1 MVKKLGLVLF
11 CVSLMAVVSPLAF
24 GISLWGNRGPESYD
38 APDNQ
43 YHKNGEGFYY
53 VGRMLEGR
61 GGHTATLLKDGR
73 VFMAGGE
80 GKAKS
85 RDFFD
90 TNYLKTTEIFD
101 PKTGTSV
108 SGPSMKAPRY
118 EHRAYL
124 LKDGRVLLYGD
135 ASNESN
141 LWVEIYDP
149 SSNTIKEIGELPEE
163 YAISDEN
170 TFIDYV
176 SDHEVMFGG
185 GWHAGLVTLDTL
197 TDTIRYT
204 DQDKGPGIA
213 YYIGKINGLYY
224 FVGGSIIYKFTRNSK
239 NKYMLTKV
247 SEIDGEEYLASD
259 WSVLLSDGNRI
270 LFVAPN
276 KLGYYDI
283 STEQF
288 MYTPEGTGIPAT
300 NVNFLMPKM
309 VFALSNGNALVFHT
323 RYMWNPLDV
332 TEVEINGNTIK
343 RINKK
348 YKIDNSMG
356 TKTELGNDEILYS
369 GGIYDNFF
377 GADAYSDKV
386 YIWKRQKGEL

>member
-11 CVSLMAVVSPLAF
+11 CVSLMTVVSPLAL

-108 SGPSMKAPRY
+108 PGPSMKAPRHR
-118 EHRAYL
+118 HRAYL

-141 LWVEIYDP
+141 LLVEIYDP

-163 YAISDEN
+163 YAISDRD

-176 SDHEVMFGG
+176 SDHEVMFGKNG
-185 GWHAGLVTLDTL
+185 LYRLVTIDTQ
-197 TDTIRYT
+197 TDSLRYAYNKDGSGET
-204 DQDKGPGIA
+204 

-224 FVGGSIIYKFTRNSK
+224 FRIAPSIVIYKRNPQ
-239 NKYMLTKV
+239 NKYLLTNV
-247 SEIDGEEYLASD
+247 SEIDRGDHISSN
-259 WSVLLSDGNRI
+259 WSVLLSDGKRI
-270 LFVAPN
+270 LFVAPD

-288 MYTPEGTGIPAT
+288 MYTPEGTGIPDT
-300 NVNFLMPKM
+300 NTIPYYPKT
-309 VFALSNGNALVFHT
+309 VFALNSNSALVFVPIIS
-323 RYMWNPLDV
+323 MI
-332 TEVEINGNTIK
+332 EVVLSGNNIQ
-343 RINKK
+343 RIRKPYIQPNRF
-348 YKIDNSMG
+348 G
-356 TKTELGNDEILYS
+356 TKTELGNGEILYS
-369 GGIYDNFF
+369 GGKNSSIFNPYVI
-377 GADAYSDKV
+377 SDKV